1 MVWDYNRANVEGIK
15 KSIESV
21 NWEMMFNNKSVHK
34 QVSIFNEILMN
45 IFSNFTPNKL
55 VTFDDRD
62 PPWMN
67 DFVKSKIKWKNQL
80 YKIYTKNGY
89 KYNDYLKLKEATV
102 LVSQV
107 IAKRKEDYHNFLASK
122 LNNPKTSAK
131 AYWSILKSFYNGKK
145 IPVIPPLLINNEII
159 SDFKMKANHFNSF
172 FASHC
177 TPLNNNSKVP
187 ESQTYITDSKL
198 SSLQFEDK
206 DIIKIIRSLDINKAH
221 GYDDISIRMLKIC
234 DLAII
239 KPLSIIFRNCIN
251 NSTFPD
257 LWKKSNICPIHKKGD
272 KQIINNY
279 RPVSLLPI
287 CGKIFERLIFNSLFE
302 YLEKYKLL
310 SPHQSGFRANDSCV
324 DQLLSIVHNIYTAF
338 DEYPTLESRGVF
350 LDMSKAFDKV
360 WHEGLIFK
368 LKSMGIC
375 DALLDLIGSFLENRF
390 QRVVLNGQT
399 SEWLPVRAGVPQGS
413 ILGPLFFLIY
423 INDLSVDI
431 TSTVCR

>member
-1 MVWDYNRANVEGIK
+1 MQNSKGYVGVVYRSPSQNILNLKFFLSKFEKVLSVTTFCNPLFTIILGDWWTTDKTTIERTQLESLTNVYGFHQLIPQPTHLLPQTFSCIDLIFTDQPHLIVDSGVHPSLHSNCHHQITCCKINLNIEYQPPYEHLVWECIK

-21 NWEMMFNNKSVHK
+21 NWEVMFNNKQFHK
-34 QVSIFNEILMN
+34 QISIFNEVLRN
-45 IFSNFTPNKL
+45 IFSNCTPNKL

-62 PPWMN
+62 PPWLN

-80 YKIYTKNGY
+80 HKIYTKNGY
-89 KYNDYLKLKEATV
+89 KYNDYVQLKEATV

-107 IAKRKEDYHNFLASK
+107 IAKRKEDCHNVLASK

-206 DIIKIIRSLDINKAH
+206 DIIKIIRSLDINISH
-221 GYDDISIRMLKIC
+221 GHDDKSIRMLKIC

-239 KPLSIIFRNCIN
+239 KPLSMIFRNCIN

-257 LWKKSNICPIHKKGD
+257 LSKKSNICPIHKKVD

-302 YLEKYKLL
+302 YLEK
-310 SPHQSGFRANDSCV
+310 
-324 DQLLSIVHNIYTAF
+324 
-338 DEYPTLESRGVF
+338 
-350 LDMSKAFDKV
+350 
-360 WHEGLIFK
+360 
-368 LKSMGIC
+368 
-375 DALLDLIGSFLENRF
+375 
-390 QRVVLNGQT
+390 
-399 SEWLPVRAGVPQGS
+399 
-413 ILGPLFFLIY
+413 
-423 INDLSVDI
+423 
-431 TSTVCR
+431 